1 LIGLPVHGN
10 RKEGKPMRIDP
21 AALAKSIGS
30 LYDLDAE
37 HNLDRAVQDA
47 VTAAKVLFRADG
59 AGLMLV
65 DADGRLR
72 WASASDERAQAAE
85 DNQELFGQGPC
96 MAAFAEVA
104 PMQMRDARVEPEW
117 GEITLVM
124 AAEEVLASLSVPVEM
139 NGSPIGTLD
148 VYSATPRDWD
158 ASEVSAVQAYAGLV
172 ANLLVSA
179 VAAHAKGE
187 LAGQL
192 QIALD
197 HRVLIEQAKGALMAH
212 EGVDERAAFER
223 IRIMARSSNRTAAAV
238 AKELLAAMT
247 QRTSNQP

>member
-1 LIGLPVHGN
+1 
-10 RKEGKPMRIDP
+10 MRIDP

-47 VTAAKVLFRADG
+47 VTAAKLLFRADG

-72 WASASDERAQAAE
+72 WASASDERAQSAE

-96 MAAFAEVA
+96 MAAFAEVT

-124 AAEEVLASLSVPVEM
+124 AAEQILASLSVPVEM
-139 NGSPIGTLD
+139 HGSPIGTLD
-148 VYSATPRDWD
+148 VYSVAPREWD
-158 ASEVSAVQAYAGLV
+158 ASEVSAVQA
-172 ANLLVSA
+172 
-179 VAAHAKGE
+179 
-187 LAGQL
+187 
-192 QIALD
+192 
-197 HRVLIEQAKGALMAH
+197 
-212 EGVDERAAFER
+212 
-223 IRIMARSSNRTAAAV
+223 
-238 AKELLAAMT
+238 
-247 QRTSNQP
+247 

>member
-1 LIGLPVHGN
+1 
-10 RKEGKPMRIDP
+10 MRIDP

-47 VTAAKVLFRADG
+47 VTAAKLLFRADG

-72 WASASDERAQAAE
+72 WASASDERAQSAE

-96 MAAFAEVA
+96 MTAFAEVA

-124 AAEEVLASLSVPVEM
+124 AAEQILASLSVPVEM
-139 NGSPIGTLD
+139 HGSPIGTLD
-148 VYSATPRDWD
+148 VYSVAPREWD

-179 VAAHAKGE
+179 VTAHAKGI
-187 LAGQL
+187 LAAQL

-197 HRVLIEQAKGALMAH
+197 HRVLIEQAKGALMAR
-212 EGVDERAAFER
+212 EGLDERAAFER

-238 AKELLAAMT
+238 ARELLATVT
-247 QRTSNQP
+247 QRTDSQP

>member
-1 LIGLPVHGN
+1 
-10 RKEGKPMRIDP
+10 
-21 AALAKSIGS
+21 
-30 LYDLDAE
+30 
-37 HNLDRAVQDA
+37 
-47 VTAAKVLFRADG
+47 
-59 AGLMLV
+59 
-65 DADGRLR
+65 
-72 WASASDERAQAAE
+72 
-85 DNQELFGQGPC
+85 
-96 MAAFAEVA
+96 MAAFAEMA

-148 VYSATPRDWD
+148 IYSAAPRDWD

-179 VAAHAKGE
+179 VAAHAKGQ
-187 LAGQL
+187 LAAQL

-197 HRVLIEQAKGALMAH
+197 HRVLIEQAKGALMAR
-212 EGVDERAAFER
+212 EGLDERAAFER

-238 AKELLAAMT
+238 ARELLATVT
-247 QRTSNQP
+247 QRTGNQA